1 MINNE
6 MNDKKLSII
15 VCGAKGRVGL
25 KIIEH
30 IGKNPEFSLFG
41 AVDTGSGEN
50 ITAPNKFPDLIR
62 EADVAIDFTEP
73 GASLEF
79 AEICA
84 KARKPIVIGT
94 TGFKKEQLD
103 KLKAYANET
112 AVFLSPNMS
121 PAVNLTFAVSRLI
134 AKKLKD
140 FDISILEAHHIM
152 KKDAP
157 SGTALRYKE
166 YIKEVSDKNI
176 DMASIRAG
184 GIIGEHTV
192 LFAGADERIELIHRA
207 QSRDI
212 FALGALKAAKWTAG
226 QKPGFYDFF
235 DMLDLRNIK

>member
-1 MINNE
+1 

-15 VCGAKGRVGL
+15 ICGAKGRVGS

-30 IGKNPEFSLFG
+30 IGKTFEFNLFG
-41 AVDTGSGEN
+41 AVDIGNGAGIVS
-50 ITAPNKFPDLIR
+50 PDKFSSLIS
-62 EADVAIDFTEP
+62 EADIAIDFTAP
-73 GASLEF
+73 DASLKF
-79 AEICA
+79 AETCA

-94 TGFKKEQLD
+94 TGFKKEQLA
-103 KLKAYANET
+103 KLRHYANET

-121 PAVNLTFAVSRLI
+121 PAVNITFAVSKLI
-134 AKKLKD
+134 AKKLKN

-157 SGTALRYKE
+157 SGTALRYSE
-166 YIKEVSDKNI
+166 YIKQVSDKNI
-176 DMASIRAG
+176 DISSIRAG

-192 LFAGADERIELIHRA
+192 LFAGSDERIELIHRA

-212 FALGALKAAKWTAG
+212 FVKGALEAAKWMIG

-235 DMLDLRNIK
+235 DMLDLKDME

>member
-1 MINNE
+1 MT
-6 MNDKKLSII
+6 DKKISII

-30 IGKNPEFSLFG
+30 IAKAPEFTLFG
-41 AVDTGSGEN
+41 SIDIGNGAGISAPSEFSGLME
-50 ITAPNKFPDLIR
+50 K
-62 EADVAIDFTEP
+62 ADIAIDFTAP
-73 GASLEF
+73 DASLKF

-84 KARKPIVIGT
+84 KEHKPIVIGT

-103 KLKAYANET
+103 KLKAYAKET

-121 PAVNLTFAVSRLI
+121 PAVNLTFAISKLI
-134 AKKLKD
+134 AKKLKN

-176 DMASIRAG
+176 DMASVRAG
-184 GIIGEHTV
+184 SIIGEHTV
-192 LFAGADERIELIHRA
+192 LFAGSDERIELTHRA

-212 FALGALKAAKWTAG
+212 FAKGALEAAKWTIG

-235 DMLDLRNIK
+235 DILDLKAIK

>member
-1 MINNE
+1 MT
-6 MNDKKLSII
+6 DKKLSII
-15 VCGAKGRVGL
+15 VCGASGRVGS

-30 IGKNPEFSLFG
+30 IAKITEFSLFG
-41 AVDTGSGEN
+41 AIDIGNGEN
-50 ITAPNKFPDLIR
+50 ISSPDEFLGLI
-62 EADVAIDFTEP
+62 EKADIAIDFSSPE
-73 GASLEF
+73 ASLKFSE
-79 AEICA
+79 ACA
-84 KARKPIVIGT
+84 KAQKPIIIGT

-103 KLKAYANET
+103 KLKVYANET

-166 YIKEVSDKNI
+166 YIEEVSDKKI
-176 DMASIRAG
+176 DMASVRAG

-192 LFAGADERIELIHRA
+192 LFAGSDERVELTHRA

-212 FALGALKAAKWTAG
+212 FALGALKAAKWIIA

-235 DMLDLRNIK
+235 DMLNLKDIG

>member
-1 MINNE
+1 MT
-6 MNDKKLSII
+6 DKKNSII

-30 IGKNPEFSLFG
+30 IAKAPGFELSG
-41 AVDTGSGEN
+41 SVDIDSGEN
-50 ITAPNKFPDLIR
+50 ISAPSAFSDLIAK
-62 EADVAIDFTEP
+62 ADIAIDFTAP
-73 GASLEF
+73 DATLEF
-79 AEICA
+79 AKACA
-84 KARKPIVIGT
+84 KAVKPIVIGT

-103 KLKAYANET
+103 KLKAYSKET

-121 PAVNLTFAVSRLI
+121 PAVNLTFAVSMLI

-140 FDISILEAHHIM
+140 FDISIYEAHHIM

-176 DMASIRAG
+176 DMASVRAG

-192 LFAGADERIELIHRA
+192 LFAGSDERVELTHRA

-212 FALGALKAAKWTAG
+212 FAKGALEAAKWTAC

-235 DMLDLRNIK
+235 DMLDLRDIK